1 MTLFGLVLCLFLVVD
16 FTFLE
21 EYMNL
26 ALDRFESNSSDS
38 RTKIW
43 IDFLENKNIFQYVLW
58 GNGSNIY
65 IDGLLRRPHNGHLYL
80 IYAYGFVAYIMFLFM
95 FRKRFHT
102 TWKEY
107 AFMLPLLFGFTI
119 NVGINEQ
126 KFFLIAILLYTQYLT
141 LNSKK
146 NVYSPLSL

>member
-1 MTLFGLVLCLFLVVD
+1 MTKLFFVLTLFGLVLCLFLVVD

-65 IDGLLRRPHNGHLYL
+65 IDGL
-80 IYAYGFVAYIMFLFM
+80 F
-95 FRKRFHT
+95 KET
-102 TWKEY
+102 T
-107 AFMLPLLFGFTI
+107 
-119 NVGINEQ
+119 
-126 KFFLIAILLYTQYLT
+126 
-141 LNSKK
+141 
-146 NVYSPLSL
+146 